1 MAQFIEED
9 MVAFAAPAIGVENQ
23 LLVAGR
29 VWTQGEDP
37 DAGVVFRALAEE
49 MIASGE
55 PVQVAETC
63 EQLIGDGARLRVVD
77 ALTALS
83 LCAQQRLQPVP
94 PRWHNALGHLTGG
107 S

>member
-1 MAQFIEED
+1 MPQFVEED
-9 MVAFAAPAIGVENQ
+9 LVAVAAPAIGLENQ

-29 VWTQGEDP
+29 VWTQGNDS

-49 MIASGE
+49 MIAGGE

-63 EQLIGDGARLRVVD
+63 EQLIGEGARLRVVD

-94 PRWHNALGHLTGG
+94 PRWHNALGHLTDG
-107 S
+107 